1 MTNKNFI
8 GWAITHLEKE
18 ATFVSF
24 SRRMRPETAQMVRR
38 EAEDL
43 AERAKLLAHHD
54 QHTTPED
61 GLTGYKWTFAF
72 GATPFPAIMPIGP
85 HPRDA
90 GARVPE
96 QSAAKGRR
104 SLPA

>member
-1 MTNKNFI
+1 
-8 GWAITHLEKE
+8 
-18 ATFVSF
+18 
-24 SRRMRPETAQMVRR
+24 MVKR
-38 EAEDL
+38 EAEEL

-72 GATPFPAIMPIGP
+72 DAKPIPAIMPIGP

-90 GARVPE
+90 GARASDR
-96 QSAAKGRR
+96 SAGAKGGHP
-104 SLPA
+104 LPA

>member
-1 MTNKNFI
+1 MK
-8 GWAITHLEKE
+8 
-18 ATFVSF
+18 
-24 SRRMRPETAQMVRR
+24 R
-38 EAEDL
+38 EAEEL

-90 GARVPE
+90 GARANARPE
-96 QSAAKGRR
+96 TAKGGGRCRRNLPGDRAALPHSAAFASESFAVSSQTISR
-104 SLPA
+104 

>member
-1 MTNKNFI
+1 MVLMQGAQALLPAPALSGPMRDVLLTPEPVAE
-8 GWAITHLEKE
+8 GAIRQCLT
-18 ATFVSF
+18 
-24 SRRMRPETAQMVRR
+24 
-38 EAEDL
+38 
-43 AERAKLLAHHD
+43 AERVKLLAHHD

-90 GARVPE
+90 GAPDRP
-96 QSAAKGRR
+96 AAPAKGRR
-104 SLPA
+104 PLPA